1 MIYEAV
7 VSTRDRHGTAHFT
20 PMGYRIDGD
29 TVTLAPFVPSTTLEN
44 LRRESF
50 AVINVTDDVSVI
62 AGCLTGRRTWPA
74 VATNHVPGFRLAEV
88 LAHRELSVTQ
98 FDDDPV
104 RPTFRLETVAAQ
116 SHQASLGFNR
126 AQAAVLEA
134 AILFT
139 RLDWLEPAKVAREM
153 AYLQIAV
160 EKTAGPRE
168 LTAWQWITA
177 AVQAHDRHDLSQA
190 LPT

>member
-7 VSTRDRHGTAHFT
+7 VSTRDPDGAAHFT

-29 TVTLAPFVPSTTLEN
+29 VVTLAPFVPSTTLEN
-44 LRRESF
+44 LRREPY
-50 AVINVTDDVSVI
+50 AVINISDDVSVI

-74 VATNHVPGFRLAEV
+74 VATEHVPGFRLADV
-88 LAHRELSVTQ
+88 LAHRELSITHYE
-98 FDDDPV
+98 DDPV
-104 RPTFRLETVAAQ
+104 RPIFRLETVAQQ
-116 SHQASLGFNR
+116 SHRAPLGFNR
-126 AQAAVLEA
+126 AQAAVVEA

-139 RLDWLEPAKVAREM
+139 RLDWLEPAKVAQEM

-177 AVQAHDRHDLSQA
+177 AVQAHERHDLSRA
-190 LPT
+190 LST